1 MRNLLRV
8 VILIFTVAGMI
19 RFLFFSVTKCKSEGF
34 LLSGYDLSYSEIMA
48 FAGICAFALLIVFVG
63 VWLICLSFP
72 SDENEEQRN
81 SNIYKFK

>member
-8 VILIFTVAGMI
+8 VILISTVAGTI
-19 RFLFFSVTKCKSEGF
+19 QFLFFSAAKCKSEGF
-34 LLSGYDLSYSEIMA
+34 LFPENGFSYSEIMA